1 MESTFYGYQT
11 ASKAI
16 NQNQNKMKRLIFVFA
31 LAAMFAACNTTA
43 PEATPEQLP
52 VNASQGIYGVTSTQA
67 VWPVWS
73 VQVSWERKLPVYVD
87 AYGPTTHLIQ
97 LANRPQLSDI
107 QKYIPQPYYL
117 KGKYTATA
125 VFSIVQVGARQE
137 PVEQNPPTKNE

>member
-1 MESTFYGYQT
+1 MKKAGIVT
-11 ASKAI
+11 AAI
-16 NQNQNKMKRLIFVFA
+16 
-31 LAAMFAACNTTA
+31 LAAMGIVLWLGGFFAGK
-43 PEATPEQLP
+43 PEVKPEQLP
-52 VNASQGIYGVTSTQA
+52 LTLDGVFGAPNTMQD

>member
-1 MESTFYGYQT
+1 MKKGITFG
-11 ASKAI
+11 AI
-16 NQNQNKMKRLIFVFA
+16 IILLGALVTFFVGGFQSGK
-31 LAAMFAACNTTA
+31 
-43 PEATPEQLP
+43 PVPVTPEQLP
-52 VNASQGIYGVTSTQA
+52 VNASQGIYGTASTSA

>member
-1 MESTFYGYQT
+1 MNMKKGITIG
-11 ASKAI
+11 AI
-16 NQNQNKMKRLIFVFA
+16 IVMLGALIAFFVGGFQSGKG
-31 LAAMFAACNTTA
+31 
-43 PEATPEQLP
+43 EVTPEQLP
-52 VNASQGIYGVTSTQA
+52 VSLEPMTYGAQAEAEA